1 LPGHREDKDHSTVLS
16 GTTLHVY
23 RYLYRSGKSLGIHE
37 IQRGLALSSSSL
49 ADYHLKKLMAA
60 GLVKE
65 DPGTS
70 RYYVDNFLF
79 ENMIRVGRSL
89 LPLQISYSVFFI
101 ASIVI
106 LLTFFRP
113 QTIDGAYLFSIVII
127 GIAVAIFS
135 IQSAK
140 TWKTWQ

>member
-1 LPGHREDKDHSTVLS
+1 
-16 GTTLHVY
+16 
-23 RYLYRSGKSLGIHE
+23 
-37 IQRGLALSSSSL
+37 
-49 ADYHLKKLMAA
+49 
-60 GLVKE
+60 
-65 DPGTS
+65 
-70 RYYVDNFLF
+70 
-79 ENMIRVGRSL
+79 MIRVGRSL